1 MGLLRTLFA
10 LSVVLDHSPFNQG
23 NMLVGGRL
31 AVQLFYVISG
41 FLISYILTTN
51 ETYRASKVRFYEN
64 RLLRLFPSYLAV
76 AVVALALNWAANP
89 AFLDVY
95 RLSPNGADLFLVLAN
110 LFIFGQDWLMFFGVK
125 SGVLTFTG
133 SFADSDV
140 PLYKGLLVPQAWTLG
155 VELCFYLIAPFVL
168 RSTRSIV
175 ALFIASLALRAVLLY
190 AGVAQT
196 DPWTYRFFPLELAL
210 FLAGALSHR
219 MLLPVWQRMSIR
231 VRYLPEFATALF
243 AIYALFHFSVT
254 INHNVR
260 DALALAVFTGILPLA
275 FIYQAR
281 HRLDK
286 KIGQLSYPI
295 YISHS
300 VAILLVHEATDWLK
314 ITDTLA
320 ISALN
325 VLLSLLLAGL
335 LWRLVD
341 SRIDKVRE
349 RVKAAGPSG
358 APAGALRA

>member
-10 LSVVLDHSPFNQG
+10 LSVVLDHSPFHQG
-23 NMLVGGRL
+23 NLLVGGRL

-41 FLISYILTTN
+41 FLISYILN
-51 ETYRASKVRFYEN
+51 VNDVYRSTGRFYGN

-76 AVVALALNWAANP
+76 AAAALVLNAAANP
-89 AFLDVY
+89 EFLDVY
-95 RLSPNGADLFLVLAN
+95 RRSPNSGDLALVLAN
-110 LFIFGQDWLMFFGVK
+110 LFIFGQDWIMFAGIK

-155 VELCFYLIAPFVL
+155 VELSFYLIAPFIL
-168 RSTRSIV
+168 RSMRAV
-175 ALFIASLALRAVLLY
+175 AVLFLASLALRAVLMHMGL
-190 AGVAQT
+190 AQT

-219 MLLPVWQRMSIR
+219 LLLPLWQRWSAR
-231 VRYLPEFATALF
+231 VRYLPEAATALF
-243 AIYALFHFSVT
+243 VVYAIFHFSVT

-260 DALALAVFTGILPLA
+260 DALALAVFAAILPLA
-275 FIYQAR
+275 FIHQAR

-300 VAILLVHEATDWLK
+300 VAILLVQQAMEKVGVTDAL
-314 ITDTLA
+314 T

-325 VLLSLLLAGL
+325 VLLSLILAAA
-335 LWRLVD
+335 LWWLID
-341 SRIDKVRE
+341 SRIDRVRE
-349 RVKAAGPSG
+349 RVKTADASG